1 VAAGAFYGRV
11 SPLKTGLACRCPRC
25 GKGKLFKGYLA
36 LLPRCELCGLDY
48 SKADAGDG
56 PAVFLIFII
65 GFLVV
70 PVALWVHATFAPPPQ
85 WVNMTLWPLVVL
97 GLTLV
102 LLRPAK
108 AYVVALQFRHRA
120 SDSGRLRYDD

>member
-1 VAAGAFYGRV
+1 LAAGAFYGRI
-11 SPLKTGLACRCPRC
+11 SPFKAGFACRCPRC
-25 GKGKLFKGYLA
+25 GKGKLFKGYLT
-36 LLPRCELCGLDY
+36 LLPRCEVCGLDY

-70 PVALWVHATFAPPPQ
+70 PLALWVHASFAPPR
-85 WVNMTLWPLVVL
+85 WVNLTLWPAVVL
-97 GLTLV
+97 LLSIG

-108 AYVVALQFRHRA
+108 AFVVALQFRHRGH
-120 SDSGRLRYDD
+120 DSGMARYDD

>member
-1 VAAGAFYGRV
+1 VAAGAFHGRV

-25 GKGKLFKGYLA
+25 GKGKLFKGYLS
-36 LLPRCELCGLDY
+36 LLPRCEFCGLDY
-48 SKADAGDG
+48 TKADAGDG

-70 PVALWVHATFAPPPQ
+70 PVALWVHATFAPPQ

-97 GLTLV
+97 GLTMV